1 MSIQVI
7 LSILL
12 ENECDFGTVA
22 TESVSAR
29 IRVNLE
35 RTLLGRGAKDML
47 HWIWIFCR
55 LRRERGNVDTVRDEE
70 TRVEPK
76 SERSNEVTG
85 SCPVGAAALR
95 FL

>member
-22 TESVSAR
+22 TESISAR
-29 IRVNLE
+29 IRVDLE

-47 HWIWIFCR
+47 HWIWIWIWF
-55 LRRERGNVDTVRDEE
+55 GNSMTD
-70 TRVEPK
+70 
-76 SERSNEVTG
+76 
-85 SCPVGAAALR
+85 
-95 FL
+95 FLEGKILSISHTQ